1 MVSAS
6 WPRASYRLRPENESK
21 VTGGERGH
29 VWMTW
34 QTGNSLSTEATW
46 PARWDSTVERNPLF
60 KLLYSQLQNQSPCI
74 KMYSRNSLN
83 APVLS
88 HKGALISLG
97 LERSTL
103 D

>member
-1 MVSAS
+1 
-6 WPRASYRLRPENESK
+6 
-21 VTGGERGH
+21 
-29 VWMTW
+29 MTW
-34 QTGNSLSTEATW
+34 QTDNSLSTEATW

-60 KLLYSQLQNQSPCI
+60 KLLYSQLAIPVDLHQ
-74 KMYSRNSLN
+74 MYSRNSLN